1 MAYGGELRRSKYTN
15 SSRRRRRRRRRRNLI
30 VKSQKETEEWKK
42 EGEDA
47 ERNERLLMALST
59 KIINFLYAR
68 YALSR
73 FT

>member
-15 SSRRRRRRRRRRNLI
+15 SSRRRRRRRRRNLI